1 MSETAKQIFE
11 SLKDFFKPQATGEHW
26 STMKL
31 KPTSPQIVADP
42 DGYRAGVRD
51 NLEILETAEETW
63 LSTYAPELIYQ
74 PRLRRT
80 DRFWIAA
87 TYVSPT
93 KIELG
98 NVLTA
103 DGQCKYFTQR
113 RALLELRE
121 HAGRSIWISQTQL
134 PGTIDLVPGHEQ
146 RAVIRQHGLAWI
158 ELEEPIDIGHRVY
171 PIAIFD

>member
-11 SLKDFFKPQATGEHW
+11 GLKDLFKPKVPGDHW
-26 STMKL
+26 RAMKP
-31 KPTSPQIVADP
+31 KSPQVVADP
-42 DGYRAGVRD
+42 DGYRLGVRD

-63 LSTYAPELIYQ
+63 LSTYAQELIHQ
-74 PRLRRT
+74 RRLRRT

-134 PGTIDLVPGHEQ
+134 PGTIDLVPGYEQ

-158 ELEEPIDIGHRVY
+158 ELEEPIDIEHRVY